1 VTVRADDDGTI
12 VLEGA
17 CPIDDAEPL
26 LQHLLAHPGAA
37 VHWRRCEH
45 AHTAVLQVLM
55 ASGRHLVGPPG
66 SVFLRGLVIGRPEHD
81 NDRSACPEA
90 WMHANASAR
99 R

>member
-1 VTVRADDDGTI
+1 MTVRIGDDGTI

-37 VHWRRCEH
+37 VDWRRCEH

-55 ASGRHLVGPPG
+55 ASGRRLVGPPG
-66 SVFLRGLVIGRPEHD
+66 SVFLRGLVIAGPED
-81 NDRSACPEA
+81 GNDKPACPE
-90 WMHANASAR
+90 NRDAR
-99 R
+99 ERARM